1 MTKYKYLSLP
11 SQLGCIVPDVDVEPH
26 FPPLLFLVPEG
37 CTKLTKLSLGPVLLL
52 GMGWFQMEGG
62 LKITAKPVNDW
73 TYGTMQSDMLPSESA
88 GQRER
93 MFSPVTSREWICE
106 T

>member
-1 MTKYKYLSLP
+1 MLMLNP
-11 SQLGCIVPDVDVEPH
+11 I

-37 CTKLTKLSLGPVLLL
+37 CTKLTELSLGPVLLL